1 MELISV
7 IIPVYNVEK
16 YLMRCVNS
24 ILSQTYH
31 NLEIILVDDGSPDRC
46 PEICEEI
53 KQMDSRVKVIH
64 KENGGLG
71 FARNSG
77 LEAATGEYVT
87 FIDSDDWISQD
98 HIENLYIEAKNN
110 HSDVVIGAHTSV
122 DSNGYQK
129 TYAASLEKK
138 LYFGK
143 DIITAIVLPIIG
155 TEPACPQDIQLD
167 TSSCMNLY
175 RMAIIRQNNLRFL
188 SEKVAI
194 AEDLYF
200 NIDFFCHAQIIS
212 VINEFGYY
220 YFENADSISRKYDP
234 KRFERTIR
242 YYEII
247 KARIAQYGLEEHAFY
262 RAERSFLLKIRVAIR
277 HIVLSDFSYRNK
289 LQQIKEILNHRLVKE
304 VLSQYPVD
312 QYIPAMRLLA
322 KWMRNGNA
330 LGVYWLVKMRESA
343 KQQVWMKRML
353 KRFGIGK

>member
-16 YLMRCVNS
+16 YLMRCVDS
-24 ILSQTYH
+24 VRSQTYQ

-46 PEICEEI
+46 SEMCEEI

-77 LEAATGEYVT
+77 LEAVTGEYVT

-98 HIENLYIEAKNN
+98 HIENLYIDAKKNN
-110 HSDVVIGAHTSV
+110 SDVVIGAHTSV
-122 DSNGYQK
+122 DANGHQK
-129 TYAASLEKK
+129 TYAPSVEKN
-138 LYFGK
+138 LYLGR
-143 DIITAIVLPIIG
+143 DIIDSIVLPIIG

-200 NIDFFCHAQIIS
+200 NIDFFCHAQIVS
-212 VINEFGYY
+212 VIKEFGYY

-242 YYEII
+242 YFEII
-247 KARIAQYGLEEHAFY
+247 RTQIAQYGLEEHSSY

-277 HIVLSDFSYRNK
+277 HIVLSDVSYRDK
-289 LQQIKEILNHRLVKE
+289 LQQIKEILNHKLVKE
-304 VLSQYPVD
+304 VLSRYPVD

-322 KWMRNGNA
+322 EWMRSGNT
-330 LGVYWLVKMRESA
+330 LGVYWLMKMREFA
-343 KQQVWMKRML
+343 KQQAWMKRVL
-353 KRFGIGK
+353 KGFGIGK